1 MIFVLLVFTLQ
12 LLFSWVYLMK
22 RSMREERGKLIKL
35 LIISCYSI
43 LVGSLIIPSENR
55 LASIFYTGTIAVCI
69 INLSALYVRNIVI
82 EGRSS
87 GYLILLAV
95 FPFIL
100 FVVFL
105 LLYAGYEDQITDS
118 IVHYYLKWMFYQ
130 CRNILLVLAV
140 TYEISL
146 FYSRRKQFAYFLAS
160 LDGQLAFLFI
170 IVKLLLVCFIVVR
183 ALLFGFDK
191 IVEFPAYEAAVL
203 CLVAIYYMRYC
214 KSLPFK
220 MAKYKRKLP
229 SNDQMHTH
237 HVDQRTFRVWNY
249 YLATADKL
257 MMESQLYRSKNFQL
271 RDLAVLLDLEAKELS
286 RMIERGLGLSF
297 DAYVDRQRIRYFVD
311 HCQHIDCT
319 AKGILSLANEA
330 GFSSKYKFYRA
341 FKIQYG
347 VNPKEYLQR
356 MDFSMT

>member
-1 MIFVLLVFTLQ
+1 MIFILVVFTLQ

-22 RSMREERGKLIKL
+22 RSMREERGKLINI
-35 LIISCYSI
+35 LIISSYSV
-43 LVGSLIIPSENR
+43 LVGSLITSSVNN
-55 LASIFYTGTIAVCI
+55 LVSVFYTGTLAVCI
-69 INLSALYVRNIVI
+69 INLSAIFVRNIFV
-82 EGRSS
+82 ERRSS

-130 CRNILLVLAV
+130 SRNILLVLVV

-146 FYSRRKQFAYFLAS
+146 LYSRRKKLSYFLAS
-160 LDGQLAFLFI
+160 LDGQLAFLFVI
-170 IVKLLLVCFIVVR
+170 AKLLLVCFIIVR
-183 ALLFGFDK
+183 ALLYGFDK
-191 IVEFPAYEAAVL
+191 IVEFPVSEAAVL
-203 CLVAIYYMRYC
+203 CLVAIYYMLYC
-214 KSLPFK
+214 KSLPFEL
-220 MAKYKRKLP
+220 AKYKRKLL
-229 SNDQMHTH
+229 SNDQIQVRHA
-237 HVDQRTFRVWNY
+237 DQRMFRVWNN

-257 MMESQLYRSKNFQL
+257 MLEFQLFRSKNFQL
-271 RDLAVLLDLEAKELS
+271 RDLAVVLDLEAKELS
-286 RMIERGLGLSF
+286 SMLERGLGLSF
-297 DAYVDRQRIRYFVD
+297 DAYVDKHRIRYFVD

-330 GFSSKYKFYRA
+330 GFSSKYRFYRA
-341 FKIQYG
+341 FKKQYG